1 MVYVSPVRANIAY
14 FVVDKPKGGIGVAFR
29 PIVEKLKQGGD
40 RMGRI
45 IIFCRTYTMV
55 ISIHQYF
62 ISALGEYST
71 EPKGSRNYVVNR
83 VVDMYTH
90 YTHPTVKNKLLKQ
103 FTSPSPLRVIIA
115 TIAFGMG
122 IDCSDVHLIIHWGVP
137 KNAETYIQESG
148 RAGRDG
154 GLSCALM
161 YKDSRDMD
169 MRHTSEQMIEYCVS
183 DKCRRQIL
191 YHDFPKCE
199 LVSKGCSCCD
209 ICKTLCKCGNCDSNP
224 ANFMFQP

>member
-1 MVYVSPVRANIAY
+1 MLMKLCSFPRLFAMAAMHVLPVPPHNKTSSYTPDKALSMRAPAVVYVSPVRANIAY

-45 IIFCRTYTMV
+45 MIFCRTYTMV

-122 IDCSDVHLIIHWGVP
+122 IDCPASSSTGVFLRTQ
-137 KNAETYIQESG
+137 K
-148 RAGRDG
+148 
-154 GLSCALM
+154 
-161 YKDSRDMD
+161 
-169 MRHTSEQMIEYCVS
+169 HTS
-183 DKCRRQIL
+183 RRVDGL
-191 YHDFPKCE
+191 EEMEGFP
-199 LVSKGCSCCD
+199 VH
-209 ICKTLCKCGNCDSNP
+209 
-224 ANFMFQP
+224 